1 MTLSNLLLT
10 FCQWADNSFF
20 GHGVRNSTWLFPFVE
35 IFHLLALGVLGGSV
49 LIVNA
54 RLLGLRF
61 QQEPVSELAAEVETL
76 DDRKPD
82 RYVDFRIFSVL
93 FRIGEDVWERSLP
106 HQNGVSRAG
115 HTFFVYGSPQ
125 GDDVRRRQDSSRRRE
140 AIRIDFDFLM
150 GRRRNRWAGHWH
162 RLAVYSAGEDRLG
175 FCLPGAQLWMRPEIQ
190 LSASSLSVDGA

>member
-61 QQEPVSELAAEVETL
+61 QQEPVSELAAEVEPWMIASL
-76 DDRKPD
+76 IVMLISGFFLFSSESVKMYGSGP
-82 RYVDFRIFSVL
+82 FRIKMVFLALAIL
-93 FRIGEDVWERSLP
+93 FRLP
-106 HQNGVSRAG
+106 LTAR
-115 HTFFVYGSPQ
+115 
-125 GDDVRRRQDSSRRRE
+125 
-140 AIRIDFDFLM
+140 
-150 GRRRNRWAGHWH
+150 
-162 RLAVYSAGEDRLG
+162 
-175 FCLPGAQLWMRPEIQ
+175 
-190 LSASSLSVDGA
+190 